1 MATSNVTIRMDEDL
15 KRQADEV
22 LGEMGMSF
30 TTAVNVFARQV
41 VRERRIPFEIS
52 ARADAGAVDPD
63 ALRAAIDFSERYPD
77 DFRRMAQ

>member
-30 TTAVNVFARQV
+30 TTAVNVFTRQV

-52 ARADAGAVDPD
+52 AREEESAIDPD
-63 ALRAAIDFSERYPD
+63 ALKAAIAFSKKFPD
-77 DFRRMAQ
+77 DFKRMAE